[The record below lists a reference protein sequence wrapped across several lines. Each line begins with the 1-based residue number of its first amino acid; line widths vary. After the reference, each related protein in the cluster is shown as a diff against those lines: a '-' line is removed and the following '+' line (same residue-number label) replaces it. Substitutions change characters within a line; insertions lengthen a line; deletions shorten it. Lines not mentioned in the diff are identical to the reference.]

1 MNEREGSARFE
12 SLCYRRK
19 STHPLPDLPPGL
31 LNKPL
36 NRVETLLYLLLYNRI
51 RLSAQ
56 NEGWRD
62 GEGRIWCYYP
72 VRELAA
78 RLGCGGTTVK
88 NGLRRL
94 EALDQISRQRQ
105 GLGKADRIF
114 VRIPEEADTPSCP
127 EAAGDPSRA
136 GGRADTPYCPPE
148 DAPSCPPKD
157 RRDDLQR
164 SPRPVPSNI
173 ERIKKKDLK
182 EGTKKAYGSDGN
194 VYLTDGEYAALLR
207 EYPDLPVRIG
217 KLSILLHYDSR
228 HFPDHAA
235 QLRNW
240 AWMLGGEASSG
251 A

>member
-1 MNEREGSARFE
+1 MNRYVTDASPRTRY
-12 SLCYRRK
+12 LIY
-19 STHPLPDLPPGL
+19 PLGL
-31 LNKPL
+31 LNVPL
-36 NRVETLLYLLLYNRI
+36 NRMETVLYLLLFDRT
-51 RLSAQ
+51 RLSAR

-94 EALDQISRQRQ
+94 EALDLISRERQ
-105 GLGKADRIF
+105 GQGKADRIY

-127 EAAGDPSRA
+127 EADTPSCPVEA
-136 GGRADTPYCPPE
+136 NAAFFPAEEAVTPYCPGA
-148 DAPSCPPKD
+148 DTPSCPPEGQGSAP
-157 RRDDLQR
+157 RR
-164 SPRPVPSNI
+164 SPRPDPSKK
-173 ERIKKKDLK
+173 EREKTIYQK
-182 EGTKKAYGSDGN
+182 EGSKKAYGSYGN
-194 VYLTDGEYAALLR
+194 VYLTDGEYASLLR

-217 KLSILLHYDSR
+217 KLSILLHYDHR

-235 QLRNW
+235 QLRKW
-240 AWMLGGEASSG
+240 DCFLGEKAPPG